1 MPVTVAPSVARV
13 SARIPPP
20 HPTSRAR
27 FPPNPPKTRRKYST
41 RNAFSSCSPAKGP
54 ASLHHTPGTRSTRR
68 SYFSGSERPPR
79 RGSWSGMTRNVRRW
93 GGWGRTVE
101 DGGGRW
107 RRGGEGGGGGG
118 GGRGEGGPG

>member
-79 RGSWSGMTRNVRRW
+79 RGSWSGMEEIY
-93 GGWGRTVE
+93 GGK
-101 DGGGRW
+101 
-107 RRGGEGGGGGG
+107 EGGGGWGG
-118 GGRGEGGPG
+118 GGGVGEGGT